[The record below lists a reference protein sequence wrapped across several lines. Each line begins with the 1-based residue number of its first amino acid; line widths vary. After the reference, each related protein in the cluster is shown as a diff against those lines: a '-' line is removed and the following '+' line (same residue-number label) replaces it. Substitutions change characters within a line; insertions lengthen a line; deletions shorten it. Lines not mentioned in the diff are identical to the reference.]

1 MFNMLVVFDMNLCT
15 SPHRQTTRSPAA
27 DFSKNSHTF
36 DCFFLYCG
44 PPPLPTC
51 LPASSSDITGGNLG
65 ISSSSSTAS
74 MIWLSW
80 SRYRIS
86 SSSLSTKVP
95 VLTSGRVGSV
105 EVWSCS
111 EVSPC
116 SFSDTSP
123 RDLTSS
129 ALEERIRLARSALFI
144 LTWTKLFNLFDNKM
158 ML

>member
-51 LPASSSDITGGNLG
+51 LQPVSSSDKTGGNLG
-65 ISSSSSTAS
+65 ISSSTAS
-74 MIWLSW
+74 MIWLCW

-86 SSSLSTKVP
+86 SSSLSLTRGP
-95 VLTSGRVGSV
+95 VLTSGRVGSDAV
-105 EVWSCS
+105 EGRSWSEASSRNCS
-111 EVSPC
+111 E
-116 SFSDTSP
+116 TSP

-144 LTWTKLFNLFDNKM
+144 LTWAKQFDGY
-158 ML
+158 